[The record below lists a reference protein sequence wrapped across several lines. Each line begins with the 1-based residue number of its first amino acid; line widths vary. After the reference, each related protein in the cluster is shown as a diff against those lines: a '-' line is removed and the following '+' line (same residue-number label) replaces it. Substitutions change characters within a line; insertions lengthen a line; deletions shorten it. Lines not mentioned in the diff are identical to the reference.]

1 MSDKK
6 ILLVEDEIVLA
17 EIVRESLQSRGF
29 NVTHAGTVIAA
40 LNQYYQHA
48 PDIIVLD
55 VMLPDGDGL
64 SLARQIRN
72 IDAAIPI
79 IFLTSKSQVQ
89 DVVDGFESGGNDY
102 LKKPFSIEELIVR
115 IKALL
120 GRNGLIIKNDAASK
134 TVQLG
139 KYLFEYPNG
148 VLQYADNKKMLTT
161 RECELLQMLLINKKQ
176 VVDRKTILVTFWGN
190 DDYFSGRSLDV
201 FITKLRRYLKDD
213 PTVVIL
219 DIRGQGYKLIY

>member
-6 ILLVEDEIVLA
+6 ILLVEDELVLA
-17 EIVRESLQSRGF
+17 EILQESLQSRGF
-29 NVTHAGTVIAA
+29 GVAHADTVKAA
-40 LNQYYQHA
+40 LDQFYQYR

-55 VMLPDGDGL
+55 VMLPDGDGYTF
-64 SLARQIRN
+64 ARQIRN
-72 IDAAIPI
+72 VDAEIPI

-89 DVVDGFESGGNDY
+89 DVVEGFESGGNDY

-120 GRNGLIIKNDAASK
+120 GRHGLVTKAKSTTK
-134 TVQLG
+134 TAQLG
-139 KYLFEYPNG
+139 KYQFEYPTG
-148 VLQYADNKKMLTT
+148 ILRIFDNKRMLTT
-161 RECELLQMLLINKKQ
+161 RENELLHLLLMNKNQ
-176 VVDRKTILVTFWGN
+176 VIARKTILLNFWGN

-213 PTVVIL
+213 PSVGIL
-219 DIRGQGYKLIY
+219 NIRGQGYKLIY